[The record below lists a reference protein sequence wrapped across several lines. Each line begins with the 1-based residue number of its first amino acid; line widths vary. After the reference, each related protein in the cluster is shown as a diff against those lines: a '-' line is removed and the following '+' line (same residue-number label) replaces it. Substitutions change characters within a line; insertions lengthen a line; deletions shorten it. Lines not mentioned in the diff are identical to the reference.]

1 MQSHCWTEVKAS
13 RASLRS
19 CAVPACGSD
28 WRSLCWWYHCHI
40 SLKKN
45 GLKWLY
51 PHNQMSTFISR
62 CAETWGKHCTY
73 FWRLS
78 FIQASSFCLLWE
90 TPFLLSLTCASTRLQ
105 KKMMAWRPF
114 TRLVQA
120 MKTLHDEL
128 AWIPFL
134 ISYILFCGSDRH
146 DFNEC
151 HHSNPVQK

>member
-51 PHNQMSTFISR
+51 PYNQMSTFISR

-73 FWRLS
+73 FWRLVLHS
-78 FIQASSFCLLWE
+78 GIILLFAVGN
-90 TPFLLSLTCASTRLQ
+90 TLPAFLDMCIDEAA